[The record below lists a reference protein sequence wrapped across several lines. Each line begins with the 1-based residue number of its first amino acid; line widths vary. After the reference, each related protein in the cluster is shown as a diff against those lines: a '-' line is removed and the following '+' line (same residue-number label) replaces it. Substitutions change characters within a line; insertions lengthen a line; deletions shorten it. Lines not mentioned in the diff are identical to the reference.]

1 MAYKSI
7 GELDAAYEKLLNDDD
22 KKAGGITLAFYRLH
36 HAMISYFRRFSI
48 HYYYT
53 TIINTTLDQDISF
66 FLPLPTSKK
75 RMMQSAGGQTLLVLA
90 LALPSI
96 FATDL
101 KKNQKPKSKTSL
113 LKEKQPTVK
122 IKISCPKK

>member
-1 MAYKSI
+1 
-7 GELDAAYEKLLNDDD
+7 
-22 KKAGGITLAFYRLH
+22 
-36 HAMISYFRRFSI
+36 MISYFRRFSI

-53 TIINTTLDQDISF
+53 TIINTTLDQDMNF
-66 FLPLPTSKK
+66 FLPSIANIKK

-101 KKNQKPKSKTSL
+101 KKTKNQKARRVSL
-113 LKEKQPTVK
+113 NKNSQQLK
-122 IKISCPKK
+122 